1 MFSTLARWKFHDHPA
16 APRFVWGHLSHAH
29 RSATLDK
36 NQRQMIKDPVGQG
49 FGAQGFAQK
58 GTVWP
63 DLEEMSMCIL
73 GRKLHAY
80 GFVWK

>member
-1 MFSTLARWKFHDHPA
+1 
-16 APRFVWGHLSHAH
+16 
-29 RSATLDK
+29 
-36 NQRQMIKDPVGQG
+36 MIKDPVGQG